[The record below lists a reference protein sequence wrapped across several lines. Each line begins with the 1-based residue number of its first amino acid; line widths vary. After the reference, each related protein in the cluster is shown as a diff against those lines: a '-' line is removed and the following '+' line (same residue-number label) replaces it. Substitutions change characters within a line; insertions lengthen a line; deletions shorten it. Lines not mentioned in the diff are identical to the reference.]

1 MVDGEHPNTIG
12 DHRGRPARP
21 IQGDRV
27 LAVTANRTGARW
39 AAVDDGG
46 DQPAVHCPPTNPIA
60 PRQIPQAQ
68 AAVPVEVSELRGRRA
83 DTVAGSRG
91 APGNA
96 PTLETD
102 IHQVGATAQPIGDL
116 RRRVTPRV
124 QANDLLIADIGADSG
139 RARPARDTR
148 G

>member
-27 LAVTANRTGARW
+27 LAVTANRTGAQW

-46 DQPAVHCPPTNPIA
+46 DQPAVNCPPTNPIA

-91 APGNA
+91 RRAMPRRWRRKYTRLGLQPSRSA
-96 PTLETD
+96 
-102 IHQVGATAQPIGDL
+102 ISATA
-116 RRRVTPRV
+116 
-124 QANDLLIADIGADSG
+124 
-139 RARPARDTR
+139 
-148 G
+148 